1 MKIYSPALSFIFI
14 SLTISSRSVNCSDA
28 KKLYDDLL
36 ANYNSL
42 VRPVMNSTDK
52 LNVKMLL
59 KLSQLI
65 DVVSSR
71 FLFKQG
77 AICQTFILQKIEIKD
92 QIIGFYSIKVMEV
105 FMVINFQFQI
115 GKSNIEPL

>member
-1 MKIYSPALSFIFI
+1 MMNILFNSPGLWYIFI
-14 SLTISSRSVNCSDA
+14 LLTISSRISVVDCSDA

-65 DVVSSR
+65 DVVSSS
-71 FLFKQG
+71 LF
-77 AICQTFILQKIEIKD
+77 
-92 QIIGFYSIKVMEV
+92 FYKLPTV
-105 FMVINFQFQI
+105 
-115 GKSNIEPL
+115 

>member
-77 AICQTFILQKIEIKD
+77 TICRTFILQKVEI
-92 QIIGFYSIKVMEV
+92 
-105 FMVINFQFQI
+105 
-115 GKSNIEPL
+115 